1 MDIQTEKIE
10 LAKLLLSTN
19 DQRIIQSVKQ
29 IFEQEK
35 YDFWNDLSADQKKEI
50 EDADWEIERGEST
63 DYEIF
68 MAKHRP

>member
-35 YDFWNDLSADQKKEI
+35 YDFWNDLSADQQKEI
-50 EDADWEIERGEST
+50 EDADLEIEQGESI

-68 MAKHRP
+68 MVKHRS

>member
-50 EDADWEIERGEST
+50 EDADLEIEQGEST

-68 MAKHRP
+68 MVKHRS